1 LKEKAMS
8 TGAITAH
15 IDVAQVV
22 LYMFWVFFAGLVIY
36 LHGESKRE
44 GYPLQYDDD
53 GRSRRRGI
61 VQGFPAMPPPK
72 TFRLADGSTRQAP
85 PGLGGDDRPLNAER
99 SSTMPGAPWVP
110 IGNPLLAGV
119 GPGAWAERP
128 DVPDKTCEGGPR
140 LLPLRGLPEFGVD
153 SKDPDPRGWPVRG
166 ADQAFGGT
174 VVDLWVDVAEM
185 LFRYIEVEV
194 DGGRHVLLPMNF
206 ARIADRQVKVNSILG
221 AQFSGV
227 PGTAKPDVVT
237 MLEEEKVMAYYGA
250 GTLYATP
257 ERAEPLI

>member
-1 LKEKAMS
+1 MS

-44 GYPLQYDDD
+44 GYPLDPDD
-53 GRSRRRGI
+53 GRKRRTVI
-61 VQGFPAMPPPK
+61 QGFPAIPPAK
-72 TFRLADGSTRQAP
+72 TFKLADGSTRQAP
-85 PGLGGDDRPLNAER
+85 PGLGPDERPLNAER
-99 SSTMPGAPWVP
+99 TSRYPGSPWVP
-110 IGNPLLAGV
+110 TGNPLLAGV
-119 GPGAWAERP
+119 GPGAWADRP
-128 DVPDKTCEGGPR
+128 DVPDKTVTGTPRLVPLR
-140 LLPLRGLPEFGVD
+140 LLPEFSVD

-166 ADQAFGGT
+166 ADKQFGGT

-206 ARIADRQVKVNSILG
+206 TRVQDRHVKVQSILG
-221 AQFSGV
+221 GQFVDV
-227 PGTAKPDVVT
+227 PGTARPDVVT
-237 MLEEEKVMAYYGA
+237 MLEEEKIMAYYGA

-257 ERAEPLI
+257 ERSEPLI